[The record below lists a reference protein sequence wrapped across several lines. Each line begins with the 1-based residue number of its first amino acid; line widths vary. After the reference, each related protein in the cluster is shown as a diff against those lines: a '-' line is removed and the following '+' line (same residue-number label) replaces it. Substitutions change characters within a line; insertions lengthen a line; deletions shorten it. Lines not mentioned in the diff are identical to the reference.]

1 MMQKLQEMLSSSGAM
16 SASRYA
22 NSKLDV
28 HSYIAQ
34 GIRSLPAQYQPGT
47 EWYRWVPG
55 KSPLSTTS
63 SVALA
68 VVLYLST
75 IFGGRELM
83 KGRKPYKFATLF
95 QIHNLLLSSASGLLL
110 FLMLVEIVP
119 IMYKNGFM
127 FAICSYKSWTPRMET
142 YYIVNYL
149 FKYWELL
156 DTVFLVV
163 KKKPLAFLHVY
174 HHSATA
180 VLCYTQLN
188 GGTSISWTVI
198 TMNLFVHVIMYYYY
212 WATAAGY
219 KIWWKQYVTVLQIS
233 QFILDLGLVYF
244 GTYSHF
250 AYTRGWKPCVG
261 DCAGSEFAALQGCAI
276 LSSYLVLFIMFYRKT
291 YKNASLKKAVRDS
304 QTANGKKP
312 VANGKANGRARSSS
326 IVQAQEAADS
336 IMDATCGP
344 AGVNLR
350 TEGPGSGANTP
361 VMGLSANGKRK

>member
-1 MMQKLQEMLSSSGAM
+1 
-16 SASRYA
+16 
-22 NSKLDV
+22 
-28 HSYIAQ
+28 
-34 GIRSLPAQYQPGT
+34 
-47 EWYRWVPG
+47 
-55 KSPLSTTS
+55 
-63 SVALA
+63 
-68 VVLYLST
+68 
-75 IFGGRELM
+75 
-83 KGRKPYKFATLF
+83 
-95 QIHNLLLSSASGLLL
+95 
-110 FLMLVEIVP
+110 
-119 IMYKNGFM
+119 
-127 FAICSYKSWTPRMET
+127 
-142 YYIVNYL
+142 
-149 FKYWELL
+149 
-156 DTVFLVV
+156 
-163 KKKPLAFLHVY
+163 
-174 HHSATA
+174 
-180 VLCYTQLN
+180 
-188 GGTSISWTVI
+188 
-198 TMNLFVHVIMYYYY
+198 MYYYY

-244 GTYSHF
+244 GSTSGLFYHIVRTVLIVLITLSAYSHF